1 MNSYLF
7 LFSFFWIER
16 MFATN
21 FFCLNADA
29 KRKESILVLVIF
41 LSMSFIQMAAAF

>member
-1 MNSYLF
+1 
-7 LFSFFWIER
+7 

-21 FFCLNADA
+21 FFCLNAGA
-29 KRKESILVLVIF
+29 KRKENILVLLVF